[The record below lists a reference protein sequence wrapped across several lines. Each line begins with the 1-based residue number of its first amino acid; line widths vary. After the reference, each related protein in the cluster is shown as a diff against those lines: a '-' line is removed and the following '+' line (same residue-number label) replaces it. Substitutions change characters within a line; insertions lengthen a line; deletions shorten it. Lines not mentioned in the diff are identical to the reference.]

1 MRRYVLSEPVL
12 KSERFG
18 SAARLKSPVRIN
30 WGEIEHTGESKIGL
44 KIARSG

>member
-18 SAARLKSPVRIN
+18 SAARLKSPVRVN
-30 WGEIEHTGESKIGL
+30 WGEIEHTRDIKIGL
-44 KIARSG
+44 KIAQSG